1 MIVLFAHK
9 SIKAVL
15 EALVNPAIFGASTR
29 AIDRLPIG
37 ADERR
42 APCWQR
48 PRDLEYSSRPLLGRQ
63 NYCKHQKGDST
74 QGQLF
79 HICV

>member
-37 ADERR
+37 ADETR
-42 APCWQR
+42 A
-48 PRDLEYSSRPLLGRQ
+48 LLAASKR
-63 NYCKHQKGDST
+63 S
-74 QGQLF
+74 
-79 HICV
+79 